1 MTQKTTK
8 TDEELISEL
17 KTRVAELEDENNSL
31 WDMIDEIW
39 ASDIKK
45 HAEVMQKAHNEL
57 VMERL
62 MRQMKPADA

>member
-1 MTQKTTK
+1 MKQTK
-8 TDEELISEL
+8 TEQTPIIELEA
-17 KTRVAELEDENNSL
+17 RVKQLEDENASL

>member
-1 MTQKTTK
+1 MIPTNTK
-8 TDEELISEL
+8 TDEEIISEL
-17 KTRVAELEDENNSL
+17 KIKVAKLEDENASL

-39 ASDIKK
+39 ACDIKK

-62 MRQMKPADA
+62 MRQMKPSHA